1 MPSNITTLESTR
13 VTEPDG
19 LDPRETIVAVA
30 TPRGQGGIGIV
41 RLSGCEVAQ
50 IANLALTASPEPGQ
64 VKYCS
69 FLGSN
74 AEIIDRGIALL
85 FRSPHSYTGEDVL
98 EFQGHGSPIILNLIV
113 KRCIE
118 LGARPAEPG
127 EFSKRAFLNGRI
139 DLPQA
144 EAIADLIN
152 SSTESAARSALRSM
166 QGELSSKVGKLSEKL
181 TELRILIEA
190 SIDFPEEEIDY
201 LSEYGVL
208 QRLEALA
215 EQFNEVESSM
225 QQGRLLRDGLKV
237 VLTGL
242 PNAGKSSLLN
252 VLAAQDRA
260 IVSDLPGTTRDT
272 LEQLIDLDGMPVEI
286 VDTAGIRDT
295 RDAIE
300 AEGVRRAKRVQQ
312 EADLVLLIV
321 DDDATDQ
328 SVVERLLASHDQL
341 PVLVVR
347 NKIDLSGRDQTNDA
361 MQTCIS
367 VKTGAGLS
375 DLKKKIKLA
384 VGYAGEQE
392 GTFMARQR
400 HIDALVRA
408 RRSLY
413 AGIEQLKQHQ
423 AGEMLAEDL
432 SLCQRALAEITG
444 DITSDELLGMIFSA
458 FCIGK

>member
-13 VTEPDG
+13 VTENSG
-19 LDPRETIVAVA
+19 LDSRETIVAVA
-30 TPRGQGGIGIV
+30 TPHGQGGIGIV
-41 RLSGCEVAQ
+41 RLSGCEVVQ
-50 IANLALTASPEPGQ
+50 IASQILSADPEPGQ
-64 VKYCS
+64 IKYCS
-69 FLGSN
+69 FLDSN
-74 AEIIDRGIALL
+74 SEAIDCGIALL
-85 FRSPHSYTGEDVL
+85 FRSPHSYTGEDIL
-98 EFQGHGSPIILNLIV
+98 EFQGHGSPIILDLIV

-127 EFSKRAFLNGRI
+127 EFSRRAFLNGRI
-139 DLPQA
+139 DLAQA

-166 QGELSSKVGKLSEKL
+166 KGELSIKVEKLAEKL
-181 TELRILIEA
+181 TELRMLIEA

-201 LSEYGVL
+201 LSELGVL
-208 QRLEALA
+208 QRLELLVG
-215 EQFNEVESSM
+215 QFDEVESCM
-225 QQGRLLRDGLKV
+225 KQGRLLRDGLKV

-252 VLAAQDRA
+252 SLAKQDRA

-272 LEQLIDLDGMPVEI
+272 LEQIIDLDGIPMEI

-295 RDAIE
+295 QDEIE

-312 EADLVLLIV
+312 EADLVLLVV

-328 SVVERLLASHDQL
+328 VVIERLLASHDRL
-341 PVLVVR
+341 PVLLVR
-347 NKIDLSGRDQTNDA
+347 NKIDLTGRGKSNDS
-361 MQTCIS
+361 MVTCIS
-367 VKTGAGLS
+367 VKTGKGLS
-375 DLKKKIKLA
+375 DLKEKIKLL
-384 VGYAGEQE
+384 VGYAGDQE
-392 GTFMARQR
+392 GMLMARQR
-400 HIDALVRA
+400 HIDALMRA
-408 RRSLY
+408 KTSLN

-432 SLCQRALAEITG
+432 SLCHRALAEITG
-444 DITSDELLGMIFSA
+444 DITSDELLGMIFSS